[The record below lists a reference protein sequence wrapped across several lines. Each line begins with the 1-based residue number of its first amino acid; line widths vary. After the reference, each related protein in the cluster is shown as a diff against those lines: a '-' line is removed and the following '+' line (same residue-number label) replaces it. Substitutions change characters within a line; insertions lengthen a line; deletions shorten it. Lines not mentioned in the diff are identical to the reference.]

1 MADPVFNV
9 VLHHLSPDAKSAG
22 VNFVNE
28 PVAGVTAVQL
38 RGLLRSLGEVAARL
52 TIYEPATP
60 EIRIRTERN
69 AFVVRTRHRRLCLL
83 GWENRL
89 RGEEHTVNFI
99 INTVTNA
106 PETARAPG
114 EAERRGPGSAS
125 PVAGG
130 SSTTN
135 PPMRSGAVTNP
146 PFSTG
151 SATNPPMW
159 SGSAT
164 TPPFSVGTSPPLATP
179 GTLAPSAS
187 PPLPEAEADE
197 ETTER
202 FPRWAKIA
210 GLAVLI
216 VGCNAVTVWQVF
228 FATGPS
234 PVPNSQPITDFDS
247 GALLVKAAGEYET
260 GGAEGDRR
268 LVIEPTGGLRV
279 AKYGAERAIL
289 QEMTKTARGG
299 VVEGRTVLITSD
311 PAVIEIKDAN
321 TVVYFGTTYQRRN
334 R

>member
-28 PVAGVTAVQL
+28 PVGGVTAVQL
-38 RGLLRSLGEVAARL
+38 RALLRSLGEVAARL

-99 INTVTNA
+99 ISTVTNA

-114 EAERRGPGSAS
+114 ENVRRGAGSAS
-125 PVAGG
+125 PISGG
-130 SSTTN
+130 RST
-135 PPMRSGAVTNP
+135 
-146 PFSTG
+146 
-151 SATNPPMW
+151 TNPPMW
-159 SGSAT
+159 SGSTT
-164 TPPFSVGTSPPLATP
+164 TPPFSIGTSPPPATP
-179 GTLAPSAS
+179 GNLPPSAAH
-187 PPLPEAEADE
+187 PLPETDADE
-197 ETTER
+197 APADR

-216 VGCNAVTVWQVF
+216 VGFNTVTVWQVF
-228 FATGPS
+228 FASGPS
-234 PVPNSQPITDFDS
+234 LVPNSQPITDFES

-299 VVEGRTVLITSD
+299 LVEGHTVLITSD